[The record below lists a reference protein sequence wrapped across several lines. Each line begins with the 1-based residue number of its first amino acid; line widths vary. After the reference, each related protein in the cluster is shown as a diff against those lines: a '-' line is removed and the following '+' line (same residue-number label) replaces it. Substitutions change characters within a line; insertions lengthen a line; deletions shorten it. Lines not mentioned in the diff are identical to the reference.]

1 MNPSWVSQ
9 PVPRMGA
16 IKAEGI
22 MNQLGRPTV
31 DRLTVLVR
39 EAAQNSW
46 DAADESQSV
55 PVQFALDL
63 RLLPDDVATQWRQ
76 ILSVGAP
83 SAEDLP
89 LMPALER
96 PQLSVLF
103 ASDRGT
109 TGLSGPTRADEVV
122 ADRPKDY
129 VSFVLNVGDPRDT
142 EYGGGTYGF
151 GKAVFFRASA
161 ASTIVVHT
169 HCRNERDDIESRLV
183 GCALG
188 SSYEM
193 DGRVHTGR
201 HWFGI
206 PDGAGN
212 LEPVRGEDADAI
224 AQRLGFPPFVP
235 GELGTTIAVLSP
247 KLDDHDEDEAV
258 RLVADS
264 VVWHL
269 WPKMIP
275 RRNQEPAM
283 TFSVARDGEVLE
295 LEDPRRHPVLRE
307 FVAALEELDGS
318 GETITYGSGAMP
330 VGKIR
335 LRTTFAPPPVVD
347 EVGRAAGLG
356 DGVHHCCLLRIPE
369 LVVEYR
375 PGPPLPDERIWYAG
389 VFKTFPELDETF
401 AKAEPPTHD
410 SWSPEDLDDRERSIV
425 RTTLR
430 KIDDALKRH
439 ATPTRPDEVG
449 HDEAG
454 GLAAV
459 SRFLGSLLAPAPG
472 QGAGSRDSNGSGG
485 GSRRRSRVKMIGAP
499 RWDSHEG
506 ADVVVQEFDIEPGG
520 STVTVEADTSVRVW
534 GGSGREAA
542 PPVGAPAPSLVA
554 WRAPDGTLHPAGR
567 VAVGGNEGGRWQAI
581 VSVPRDTMT
590 RIRIRE
596 ASSDDRD
603 G

>member
-46 DAADESQSV
+46 DAADRSQSG
-55 PVQFALDL
+55 PVHFDLDL
-63 RLLPDDVATQWRQ
+63 RRLRNDAAAEWRQ

-96 PQLSVLF
+96 PELSVLF
-103 ASDRGT
+103 VSDRGT
-109 TGLSGPTRADEVV
+109 TGLSGPTHADEVV

-142 EYGGGTYGF
+142 DHGGGTYGF

-161 ASTIVVHT
+161 ASTVVVHT
-169 HCRNERDDIESRLV
+169 HCRNEHDEVESRLV

-188 SSYEM
+188 SSYEA

-206 PDGAGN
+206 PNGANN

-224 AQRLGFPPFVP
+224 AGRLGFPPVSP
-235 GELGTTIAVLSP
+235 GESGTTIAVLAP

-258 RLVADS
+258 RMLADS

-269 WPKMIP
+269 WPKMIARGDQNP
-275 RRNQEPAM
+275 VM
-283 TFSVARDGEVLE
+283 TFNVARDGDQLE
-295 LEDPRRHPVLRE
+295 LANPREHPVLRE

-330 VGKIR
+330 IGKIR
-335 LRTTFAPPPVVD
+335 LRTTFAPPPVLD

-375 PGPPLPDERIWYAG
+375 PGPPLPDERI
-389 VFKTFPELDETF
+389 
-401 AKAEPPTHD
+401 
-410 SWSPEDLDDRERSIV
+410 
-425 RTTLR
+425 
-430 KIDDALKRH
+430 
-439 ATPTRPDEVG
+439 
-449 HDEAG
+449 
-454 GLAAV
+454 
-459 SRFLGSLLAPAPG
+459 
-472 QGAGSRDSNGSGG
+472 
-485 GSRRRSRVKMIGAP
+485 
-499 RWDSHEG
+499 
-506 ADVVVQEFDIEPGG
+506 
-520 STVTVEADTSVRVW
+520 
-534 GGSGREAA
+534 
-542 PPVGAPAPSLVA
+542 
-554 WRAPDGTLHPAGR
+554 
-567 VAVGGNEGGRWQAI
+567 
-581 VSVPRDTMT
+581 
-590 RIRIRE
+590 
-596 ASSDDRD
+596 
-603 G
+603 